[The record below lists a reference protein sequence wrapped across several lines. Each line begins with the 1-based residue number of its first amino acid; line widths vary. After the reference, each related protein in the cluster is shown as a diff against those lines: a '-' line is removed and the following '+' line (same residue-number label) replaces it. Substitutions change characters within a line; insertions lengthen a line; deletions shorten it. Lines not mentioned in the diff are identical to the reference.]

1 MALGTM
7 MADVLITGGG
17 SAGCMAAIRAKEIN
31 PALNVVVFEKG
42 DFKRGGTIAMG
53 MDALNIVAIP
63 GGDSP
68 ETYVEAVSASVEG
81 ILDQTPS
88 LVMAQRSFALMQKL
102 ESWGVRFRKD
112 GNGNYEMLKIHPK
125 GKFCAGMDE
134 PNLKVIIA
142 EKAKSLGVTVLNRTT
157 ATSLLTDGATVV
169 GATGFNLRTG
179 EFVVC
184 KAKSTIIAN
193 GGCARFM
200 LPNSGYLFG
209 TYDYPGNTGD
219 GWAMAY
225 HAGAKLTGFE
235 YTINAPLIKDIAC
248 PLLYIT
254 LTRGAHII
262 NGLGQRIDIDGN
274 VGVHAM
280 LREFREHRGPV
291 FIKMDHLPEEKI
303 REIEEILFT
312 TERPIQKR
320 FFEQRG
326 IDFRQQPIELF
337 PTEYYLCGGH
347 GGTGLVVNEKAETNL
362 EGLFA
367 AGDAASVPRQH
378 LTGAFVFGEVAA
390 ENAALRAASID
401 WPQLSE
407 AQIETEKNR
416 VFSHLSDETSP
427 IDLAEFEYKVR
438 RIAGD
443 YAVPPKNEWKLKN
456 AVDWMHRF
464 RDELQSIRTHDF
476 HQLAQILEIQSIM
489 DCIELS
495 AIASNARKES
505 RWGFY
510 HYRADYPEKNDAEW
524 QKHVVLQADPIS
536 GKTAVSFQSIERG
549 VL

>member
-1 MALGTM
+1 MPNNQIT
-7 MADVLITGGG
+7 ADILIIGGG
-17 SAGCMAAIRAKEIN
+17 SAGCMAAIRAKEVN
-31 PALNVVVFEKG
+31 PALDVVVFEKG

-53 MDALNIVAIP
+53 MDALNIVALP
-63 GGDSP
+63 GGDTP
-68 ETYVEAVSASVEG
+68 ETYVESVAATVDG
-81 ILDQTPS
+81 ILDHKPS

-102 ESWGVRFRKD
+102 EGWGVSFRKD
-112 GNGNYEMLKIHPK
+112 GAGNYEMLNIHPQ

-134 PNLKVIIA
+134 PDLKVILSNKA
-142 EKAKSLGVTVLNRTT
+142 EALGIKVLNRTT
-157 ATSLLTDGATVV
+157 ATSLLMAGKAVA

-179 EFVVC
+179 KFVVC
-184 KAKSTIIAN
+184 KAKSIIITN
-193 GGCARFM
+193 GGCSRFM

-225 HAGAKLTGFE
+225 RAGAKLTGFE
-235 YTINAPLIKDIAC
+235 YTVNAPLIKDIAC

-254 LTRGAHII
+254 LTRGAHIV
-262 NGLGQRIDIDGN
+262 NGLHQRIDVDGN
-274 VGVHAM
+274 VGVQAM
-280 LREFREHRGPV
+280 LREFREQRGPV
-291 FIKMDHLPEEKI
+291 FIKMDHLPEAKI
-303 REIEEILFT
+303 KEIEEILFT

-326 IDFRQQPIELF
+326 IDFRKQPIELF

-347 GGTGLVVNEKAETNL
+347 GSTGLVVDEKARTSL

-378 LTGAFVFGEVAA
+378 LTGAFVFGEIAA
-390 ENAALRAASID
+390 ENAAKRAGAID
-401 WPQLSE
+401 WL
-407 AQIETEKNR
+407 QISAEDIEQERKR
-416 VFSHLSDETSP
+416 VFAPLSNDVSP
-427 IDLAEFEYKVR
+427 IDLTEFEYKVR

-443 YAVPPKNEWKLKN
+443 YAIPPKNEWKLEN
-456 AVDWMHRF
+456 AVRWMRRF
-464 RDELQSIRTHDF
+464 RNDLKTIRTSDF
-476 HQLAQILEIQSIM
+476 HQLAKILEVQSII

-510 HYRADYPEKNDAEW
+510 HYRSDYPEKNDTEW
-524 QKHVVLQADPIS
+524 QKHVVLQIHPVA
-536 GKTAVSFQSIERG
+536 AEAVVSFQPIERG

>member
-1 MALGTM
+1 MTTSEM
-7 MADVLITGGG
+7 KADILILGGG
-17 SAGCMAAIRAKEIN
+17 SAGCMAAIRAKELN
-31 PALNVVVFEKG
+31 PALDVVIFEKG
-42 DFKRGGTIAMG
+42 DFRRGGTIAMG

-63 GGDSP
+63 GYDTP
-68 ETYVEAVSASVEG
+68 ETYVEAVASTVDG
-81 ILDQTPS
+81 ILDQKPS
-88 LVMAQRSFALMQKL
+88 YVMAQRSFELMKKL

-112 GNGNYEMLKIHPK
+112 ADGNYEMLKIHPK

-134 PNLKVIIA
+134 PDLKVILSKKA
-142 EKAKSLGVTVLNRTT
+142 ESLGVKVLNRTT
-157 ATSLLTDGATVV
+157 ATSLLKERDAVA

-179 EFVVC
+179 DFVVC
-184 KAKSTIIAN
+184 QAKSTIITN
-193 GGCARFM
+193 GGCSRFT
-200 LPNSGYLFG
+200 LPNSGHLFG

-262 NGLGQRIDIDGN
+262 NGLGQRIDTDGDI
-274 VGVHAM
+274 GVHTM
-280 LREFREHRGPV
+280 LGEYREHRGPV
-291 FIKMDHLPEEKI
+291 FIKLDHLPEDKI
-303 REIEEILFT
+303 KEIEDILFT
-312 TERPIQKR
+312 TERPMQKR

-326 IDFRQQPIELF
+326 INFRKQPIELF

-347 GGTGLVVNEKAETNL
+347 GMTGLVVNENAATNV

-378 LTGAFVFGEVAA
+378 LTGAFVFGEIAA
-390 ENAALRAASID
+390 ENAVKRATVID
-401 WPQLSE
+401 WPKLSAE
-407 AQIETEKNR
+407 EIRNEKNR
-416 VFSHLSDETSP
+416 VFAPLSNDASP
-427 IDLAEFEYKVR
+427 INLAEFEYKVR

-443 YAVPPKNEWKLKN
+443 YAIPPKNEWKLKN
-456 AVDWMHRF
+456 AVEWMQRF
-464 RDELQSIRTHDF
+464 RNELTSIKTSDRHE
-476 HQLAQILEIQSIM
+476 LAKILEIRSII

-495 AIASNARKES
+495 AVASNARKES

-510 HYRADYPEKNDAEW
+510 HYRSDFPEKNDAEW
-524 QKHVVLQADPIS
+524 NKHVILQADPVS
-536 GKTAVSFQSIERG
+536 GTPAVSFQPIERG